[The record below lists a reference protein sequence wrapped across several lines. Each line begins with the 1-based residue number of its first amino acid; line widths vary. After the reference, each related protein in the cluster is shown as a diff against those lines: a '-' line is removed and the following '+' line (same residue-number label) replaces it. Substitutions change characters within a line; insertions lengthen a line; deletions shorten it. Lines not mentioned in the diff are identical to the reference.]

1 MRRNRAFGCELRELD
16 VVFVDDARQD
26 LAIMRSILTNA
37 RLGRVRGF
45 SNAAEARHAM
55 MLEPPHVLITDYE
68 MPEIDGLA
76 LVRSMRDSRAGP
88 LAFVPAVV
96 VTGRPTA
103 GLVEGAISAGVHH
116 VVAKPLAPAAVL
128 RRLESIVRDARGFV
142 LDEPSGRYVLE
153 DGVERLMEQ
162 RKRRVGHMAKLEAIA
177 AAEARAAAPQPVEP
191 PDAKRS
197 GRLHGLGA
205 PKHAVR
211 RVSAE
216 GATGQSLGR
225 TA

>member
-1 MRRNRAFGCELRELD
+1 M
-16 VVFVDDARQD
+16 
-26 LAIMRSILTNA
+26 I
-37 RLGRVRGF
+37 
-45 SNAAEARHAM
+45 
-55 MLEPPHVLITDYE
+55 EPPPGPWRPAIPGAASDEAASMASIWSH
-68 MPEIDGLA
+68 A
-76 LVRSMRDSRAGP
+76 LGTS
-88 LAFVPAVV
+88 
-96 VTGRPTA
+96 
-103 GLVEGAISAGVHH
+103 LVNTM
-116 VVAKPLAPAAVL
+116 
-128 RRLESIVRDARGFV
+128 FV

-153 DGVERLMEQ
+153 DGVERLIEQ